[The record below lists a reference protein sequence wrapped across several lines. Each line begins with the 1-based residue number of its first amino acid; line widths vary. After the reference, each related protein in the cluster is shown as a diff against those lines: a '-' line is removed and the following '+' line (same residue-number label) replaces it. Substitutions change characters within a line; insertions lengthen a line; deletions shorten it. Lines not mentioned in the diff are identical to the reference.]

1 MYPRPLKRGE
11 SLVIDSDFHVQP
23 ASRFMNSKLKLGL
36 VGVGR
41 MGIAYAR
48 YLATRVPRA
57 TLYAVSDV
65 RADVAESVRAE
76 FGAAK
81 AYPDFHDLVN
91 DPAVDAVVVMTPTK
105 LHKEVV
111 VAAARAG
118 KPIFCEKP
126 LALSMEDAGSMAK
139 EVERSGVFFQL
150 GFMRRFDA
158 GYAAAKKK
166 IEAGAIGKLCVF
178 KSTSKDRER
187 PSVDYLRPEN
197 SGGLFI
203 DMGIHD
209 FDLAR
214 WFMGDIASVYSTGG
228 VLAYPEMEGI
238 GDWDNAITNLRF
250 SSGCIGVVTLSR
262 NGVYGYG
269 IHTEIVGTEGT
280 IQIGYDRETPVLIMT
295 RDSVVH
301 DTIPGFYERFEDAYI
316 AQLQDF
322 VRNLIEGRRPPITIA
337 DGIAAQRIALAA
349 MESAQRNRVIEI
361 AAGPTQV
368 GALTNA
374 DSR

>member
-1 MYPRPLKRGE
+1 MKT
-11 SLVIDSDFHVQP
+11 
-23 ASRFMNSKLKLGL
+23 KLNIGL

-41 MGIAYAR
+41 MGVAYAR
-48 YLATRVPRA
+48 YLAQRVPGA

-65 RADVAESVRAE
+65 RLEAAEAARAE

-81 AYPDFHDLVN
+81 AYADFNELVN
-91 DPAVDAVVVMTPTK
+91 DASVDAVVVMTPTK
-105 LHKEVV
+105 LHKDVV
-111 VAAARAG
+111 VAAAAAR

-126 LALSMEDAGSMAK
+126 LALGLADAEAMKAA
-139 EVERSGVFFQL
+139 VERSGVFFQL
-150 GFMRRFDA
+150 GFMRRHDA

-166 IEAGAIGKLCVF
+166 IDAGEIGRPCVF

-214 WFMGDIASVYSTGG
+214 WFMGDVASVYSTGG
-228 VLAYPEMEGI
+228 VLAYPEMAGI
-238 GDWDNAITNLRF
+238 GDWDNAISNLRF
-250 SSGCIGVVTLSR
+250 RSGCIGVVTLSR

-280 IQIGYDRETPVLIMT
+280 IQIGYDRETPLLVLRKGEIA
-295 RDSVVH
+295 H
-301 DTIPGFYERFEDAYI
+301 DTIPGFYERFENAYI

-322 VRNLIEGRRPPITIA
+322 VRNLTEGRPSPITCD
-337 DGIAAQRIALAA
+337 DGIAAQKVALAA
-349 MESAQRNRVIEI
+349 TKSAQENRVVEI
-361 AAGPTQV
+361 
-368 GALTNA
+368 
-374 DSR
+374 

>member
-1 MYPRPLKRGE
+1 MK
-11 SLVIDSDFHVQP
+11 
-23 ASRFMNSKLKLGL
+23 SKLNIGL

-48 YLATRVPRA
+48 YLASRVPGA
-57 TLYAVSDV
+57 TLHAVADV
-65 RADVAESVRAE
+65 RADAAESVRAQ
-76 FGAAK
+76 FGATK
-81 AYPDFHDLVN
+81 AYPDFNDLVQ
-91 DPAVDAVVVMTPTK
+91 DKAVDAIVVMTPTK

-111 VAAARAG
+111 LAAADAK

-126 LALSMEDAGSMAK
+126 LALSLADAQAMQAA
-139 EVERSGVFFQL
+139 VARSGVFFQL

-166 IEAGAIGKLCVF
+166 IDAGAIGKPCVF
-178 KSTSKDRER
+178 KSTSKDKER

-214 WFMGDIASVYSTGG
+214 WFIGDVASVHSVGG

-238 GDWDNAITNLRF
+238 GDWDNAITTLRF
-250 SSGCIGVVTLSR
+250 DNGCIGVVALSR

-280 IQIGYDRETPVLIMT
+280 IQIGYDR
-295 RDSVVH
+295 
-301 DTIPGFYERFEDAYI
+301 
-316 AQLQDF
+316 
-322 VRNLIEGRRPPITIA
+322 
-337 DGIAAQRIALAA
+337 
-349 MESAQRNRVIEI
+349 
-361 AAGPTQV
+361 
-368 GALTNA
+368 
-374 DSR
+374 

>member
-1 MYPRPLKRGE
+1 MIANPEAP
-11 SLVIDSDFHVQP
+11 SP
-23 ASRFMNSKLKLGL
+23 ATPVSVSAATEGAPATPGSARLRMGL
-36 VGVGR
+36 VGTGR

-48 YLATRVPRA
+48 YLATRVPGA

-65 RADVAESVRAE
+65 RREAAEAARDE

-81 AYPDFHDLVN
+81 AYLDFHDLVN

-105 LHKEVV
+105 LHKDVV

-126 LALSMEDAGSMAK
+126 LSLGLADAQAMQEAVAS
-139 EVERSGVFFQL
+139 SGVFFQL

-158 GYAAAKKK
+158 GYAAAKKQ
-166 IEAGAIGKLCVF
+166 IDAGAIGKPCVF
-178 KSTSKDRER
+178 KSNSKDKER

-214 WFMGDIASVYSTGG
+214 WFMGDVASVYSTGG
-228 VLAYPEMEGI
+228 VLAYPEMDGI

-250 SSGCIGVVTLSR
+250 ANGCIGVVSLSR

-269 IHTEIVGTEGT
+269 IHTEILGTEGT
-280 IQIGYDRETPVLIMT
+280 IQIGYDRETPILVMKNGSIA
-295 RDSVVH
+295 H
-301 DTIPGFYERFEDAYI
+301 DTVPGFYERFENAYI
-316 AQLQDF
+316 VQLQDF
-322 VRNLIEGRRPPITIA
+322 VQNLKRGLPPPITVA

-349 MESAQRNRVIEI
+349 TESAQTNRVVE
-361 AAGPTQV
+361 
-368 GALTNA
+368 L
-374 DSR
+374 

>member
-1 MYPRPLKRGE
+1 MSTIL
-11 SLVIDSDFHVQP
+11 
-23 ASRFMNSKLKLGL
+23 NLGL

-41 MGIAYAR
+41 MGVAYAR
-48 YLATRVPRA
+48 YLATRVPGA

-65 RADVAESVRAE
+65 RADAAESVRAQ

-91 DPAVDAVVVMTPTK
+91 DPAIDAVVVMTPTK
-105 LHKEVV
+105 LHQEVV
-111 VAAARAG
+111 IAAAHAR

-126 LALSMEDAGSMAK
+126 LSLAIEDARQMQD
-139 EVERSGVFFQL
+139 EVVRSGVFFQL

-158 GYAAAKKK
+158 GYAAAKSK
-166 IEAGAIGKLCVF
+166 IDAGAIGRLCVF
-178 KSTSKDRER
+178 KSTSKDKER

-214 WFMGDIASVYSTGG
+214 WFMGDVASVYSTGG
-228 VLAYPEMEGI
+228 VLAYPEMNGI

-250 SSGCIGVVTLSR
+250 KNGCIGVVHLSR

-280 IQIGYDRETPVLIMT
+280 IQIGYDRETPVLVMT
-295 RDSVVH
+295 KDTIAH
-301 DTIPGFYERFEDAYI
+301 DTVPGFYERFENAYI
-316 AQLQDF
+316 VQLQDF
-322 VRNLIEGRRPPITIA
+322 VRNLTERRAPAITIA

-349 MESAQRNRVIEI
+349 TQSAQENRV
-361 AAGPTQV
+361 V
-368 GALTNA
+368 
-374 DSR
+374 DV

>member
-1 MYPRPLKRGE
+1 MKSTLN
-11 SLVIDSDFHVQP
+11 I
-23 ASRFMNSKLKLGL
+23 GL

-48 YLATRVPRA
+48 YLASRVPGA

-65 RADVAESVRAE
+65 RADAAETTRAQ
-76 FGAAK
+76 FNASK
-81 AYPDFHDLVN
+81 AYNDYHELVN

-105 LHKEVV
+105 LHQEVV
-111 VAAARAG
+111 IAAARAR

-126 LALSMEDAGSMAK
+126 LSLSIEDANLMQAEVAK
-139 EVERSGVFFQL
+139 SGVFFQL

-166 IEAGAIGKLCVF
+166 IDAGAIGKLCVF
-178 KSTSKDRER
+178 KSTSKDKER

-197 SGGLFI
+197 SGGLFL

-214 WFMGDIASVYSTGG
+214 WFMGDVASVYSTGG
-228 VLAYPEMEGI
+228 VLAYPEMNGI

-250 SSGCIGVVTLSR
+250 RSGCIGVVNLSR
-262 NGVYGYG
+262 NGIYGYG

-280 IQIGYDRETPVLIMT
+280 IQIGYDRETPVLLMT
-295 RDSVVH
+295 KDTISH
-301 DTIPGFYERFEDAYI
+301 DTIPGFYERFENAYI
-316 AQLQDF
+316 VQLQDF
-322 VRNLIEGRRPPITIA
+322 VRNLTEGRAPPITID
-337 DGIAAQRIALAA
+337 DGIAAQRISLAA
-349 MESAQRNRVIEI
+349 TLSAQENRV
-361 AAGPTQV
+361 V
-368 GALTNA
+368 
-374 DSR
+374 DV